1 MKGFNKSQSCSV
13 VTCVGGLESAQPTTL
28 RQKSTLLTSDI
39 LLSHKSID
47 AVRNFLEWSINILI
61 GSTKFTLQLTGN
73 RDA

>member
-1 MKGFNKSQSCSV
+1 MLCCYVCWGSRISSTYNPQAKIY
-13 VTCVGGLESAQPTTL
+13 TPSA
-28 RQKSTLLTSDI
+28 I